1 MPADAAAA
9 EILAPGTPFVT
20 AIRRFA
26 ELRPDEVVLI
36 DHEGSLTRRELELRS
51 NRLARAYAGLGVAE
65 GDFVSIALPNGIPF
79 VVSMLAT
86 WKLGATPQP
95 LSHRLPARELTAII
109 GVSGSALVVGLDA
122 GDAAPSVPIGFE
134 PDPSLSDE
142 PLPVVVSPSWKAPT
156 SGGSTGTPK
165 IIVSTGPAVID
176 VLIPLMPLLKMPQGG
191 VKLTST
197 PLAHNIGVMFT
208 TAPLITGG
216 TIVIAPR
223 FDPENTLRLIE
234 EHRVDWT
241 TMVPTM
247 LHRIAKLPPEVRER
261 ADLSSIV
268 AIATGGAMCPQW
280 LKEFW
285 VEWVGGPRMVE
296 FYSSTESQAIV
307 IADGDDWM
315 AHPGTVGRV
324 VIGELEVRDDGGAVL
339 GDDEVGELWMR
350 RGDGAAP
357 AYLYRGATAKSDLEG
372 WETVGDLGWT
382 HEGWVFLA
390 DRTADMAVIGGSN
403 VYPAEV
409 EGALEEHP
417 LVLSS
422 CVFGIPDDEYG
433 NVLYAVVQT
442 SGEVSD
448 DELVAHLR
456 ERLLPYKVPRTFER
470 SSTPIRDDAGKVR
483 RAMLRQQTIESRA
496 TIGAG
501 SAS

>member
-1 MPADAAAA
+1 MPLDDPAAG
-9 EILAPGTPFVT
+9 ILTPGTPFVT
-20 AIRRFA
+20 AISRFA
-26 ELRPDEVVLI
+26 DLRPDEIVLI
-36 DHEGSLTRRELELRS
+36 DHEESLTRRELELRS
-51 NRLARAYAGLGVAE
+51 NRLARAYAGLGVVE

-109 GVSGSALVVGLDA
+109 GVSQSALVVGLDA
-122 GDAAPSVPIGFE
+122 GDAAASVPVDFE
-134 PDPSLSDE
+134 ADPDLSDE

-165 IIVSTGPAVID
+165 VIVSTGPAVID

-197 PLAHNIGVMFT
+197 PLGHNMGVMFT

-216 TIVIAPR
+216 RVVIAPR
-223 FDPENTLRLIE
+223 FDPENTLDLIAR
-234 EHRVDWT
+234 HRVDWT

-247 LHRIAKLPPEVRER
+247 MHRIAKLPTEVRER

-268 AIATGGAMCPQW
+268 AIATGGAMAPQW

-285 VEWVGGPRMVE
+285 VDWVGGTRMVE

-307 IADGDDWM
+307 TADGNDWM
-315 AHPGTVGRV
+315 EHPGTVGRV
-324 VIGELEVRDDGGAVL
+324 RIGELEIRDAAGMAVPDG
-339 GDDEVGELWMR
+339 EIGELWMR
-350 RGDGAAP
+350 RGADAPP
-357 AYLYRGATAKSDLEG
+357 AYVYRGATAKSDPEG
-372 WETVGDLGWT
+372 WETVGDLGWVRD
-382 HEGWVFLA
+382 GWLFLA
-390 DRTADMAVIGGSN
+390 DRTADMAVVGGAN

-409 EGALEEHP
+409 EGVLEEHP

-422 CVFGIPDDEYG
+422 CVVGIPDDEYG
-433 NVLYAVVQT
+433 DVLHAFVQT

-448 DELVAHLR
+448 EDLTAFLR

-470 SSTPIRDDAGKVR
+470 SNMPIRDDAGKVR
-483 RAMLRQQTIESRA
+483 RALMRQQAIESR
-496 TIGAG
+496 
-501 SAS
+501 SSVRAS